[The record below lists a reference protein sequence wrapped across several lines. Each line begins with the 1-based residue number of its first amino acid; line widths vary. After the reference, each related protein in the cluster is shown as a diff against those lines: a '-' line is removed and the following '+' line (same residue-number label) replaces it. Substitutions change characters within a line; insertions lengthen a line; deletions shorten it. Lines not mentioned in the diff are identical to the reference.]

1 MTCNPRRGVRA
12 DSVCDVGVRRFRI
25 FVGCLVCLG
34 LPLGSWVLSE
44 GALAYTMYAATVAYR
59 LEVVGYDSQGRPAPI
74 APTELARY
82 ASPFAAPFLYRA
94 DEPRELPQITALRAH
109 LADVGR
115 LACAHST
122 SSEVHVTLFEGA
134 VTDALLS
141 PTKSASVPCAEAR

>member
-1 MTCNPRRGVRA
+1 
-12 DSVCDVGVRRFRI
+12 
-25 FVGCLVCLG
+25 
-34 LPLGSWVLSE
+34 
-44 GALAYTMYAATVAYR
+44 MYAATVAYR
-59 LEVVGYDSQGRPAPI
+59 LEVVGYDSQGHPAPI
-74 APTELARY
+74 APTDLARY

-109 LADVGR
+109 LGDVGR

-122 SSEVHVTLFEGA
+122 SSEVHVALFEGA